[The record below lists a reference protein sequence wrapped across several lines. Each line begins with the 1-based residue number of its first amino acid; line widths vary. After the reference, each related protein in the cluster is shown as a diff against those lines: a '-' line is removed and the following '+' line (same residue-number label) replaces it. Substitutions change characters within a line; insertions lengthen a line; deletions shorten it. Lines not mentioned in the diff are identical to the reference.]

1 MENKIKTEL
10 LEINN
15 EISKLKNDKSE
26 LENQAEIKR
35 QELKAIN
42 DEIAEIQGSLI
53 QKERI
58 KRDLEIVEKWL
69 SEKEISNET

>member
-10 LEINN
+10 LETNN

-35 QELKAIN
+35 QGLKAIN

-58 KRDLEIVEKWL
+58 KTELEIVEKWL
-69 SEKEISNET
+69 SEKEISDET